1 MSTPSSTLPAAAAG
15 TAHPVVLPELIAR
28 QAAATPDATAVLAG
42 DVRVGYAEL
51 DRRANQLARY
61 LLGLGVGPESTVGV
75 HLRRGVD
82 LVVAL
87 LGVWRAG
94 GAYLPLDPAHPVDRR
109 RWIVADTGV
118 DVVLTQ
124 ADLRDDGLAGP
135 SHLVCLDAEESRI
148 AAGPATAPPV
158 RVGPDNAA
166 YVIYT
171 SGSTGRPKGV
181 VVTHGAIGN
190 RVAWTV
196 RQHGLSPGDR
206 VLQKT
211 ALSFDAAGW
220 EFFAPLICGATVA
233 LAPDGAERDPAA
245 LVAAVRRTGA
255 TVLQGVPSVLRLVT
269 EEPDWPRC
277 TSLRLV
283 FSAGEPLHAE
293 LCRRLAVVP
302 GVRVWNTYG
311 PTECAIDVTAQPV
324 DPDQRTGPVP
334 IGRPLDNLRLQV
346 LDANRRPVPI
356 GVVGELHVGGAGLGR
371 GYLNRPDLT
380 AERFVPDEYGP
391 PGARL
396 YRTGDQV
403 RWRSDR
409 SLEFVGRTDDQ
420 LKINGVRIE
429 PGEVEAALAA
439 HPDVRRAVVV
449 GFAEPGGRPRLAAY
463 VASRRPLSTAQL
475 RSFLAGRLPDALVPA
490 VFVPVAQFP
499 LTTGGKVDRAAL
511 PPVETAGGTTY
522 LAPRTDAERLVAR
535 LWEELLDVDRV
546 GAHDDL
552 FQLGGSSL
560 VTIRLASRLAAEA
573 GVRIELRELL
583 AASTVEAQAALLS
596 GAAPVAAAV
605 VPVPRTAPLPLSPA
619 QRRLWLLDQLHP
631 GSPEWVV
638 PLYLRLPGSLPPETV
653 RAALSALEARHEAL
667 RTRYPTRDGEPHQ
680 RIDPPGP
687 VDLTIR
693 DAAEAPLVDL
703 VDAQLGHG
711 FDLRAGPLWR
721 ATLVTSA
728 GADHL
733 LLVALHHIASDATTA
748 AVLERDLREL
758 CAAAVAG
765 RRPDLPE
772 LTVHYAD
779 YAAWQH
785 RQLTDERVERELGFW
800 RAQLAGVPALTL
812 PLDRPRPAERDP
824 RGAHVQFEVPAELA
838 ARLTELG
845 RRCSATPF
853 MTMLAGF
860 AALLARHSG
869 QWDVA
874 VGAPTSGRR
883 PAEAEQIA
891 GVFLNPVVVRC
902 TLDPAAPF
910 EAALRAVRS
919 RTLAALAH
927 QDLPFERVVDDLADL
942 RDLSRTPLYQVM
954 LNVQEG
960 GITGQSSDDEDLLD
974 ALRRAARVAKTDLT
988 MHVWPGPD
996 GALAGSLEY
1005 ATTLF
1010 DERTVRSMADR
1021 FLRLLAAV
1029 VAAPQTP
1036 LDDLDLIAPAE
1047 RHQLLHEVHGPTVPR
1062 AAATV
1067 CDLFEAQRHRSP
1079 DAVALRHGEGT
1090 TTYATLDERANQF
1103 AHHLRRS
1110 GVVRGA
1116 VVAVLLDRGVDLVA
1130 AILGIWK
1137 AGAAVLPLD
1146 PSYPAGRIGHMLAT
1160 AGVRLGVTRSAYAP
1174 RFTVPTLH
1182 VDTHRLMVCAGPT
1195 DRPDRDTD
1203 PLEPAYVLF
1212 TSGSTGRPK
1221 GVVLPHRAISNF
1233 LACAVETEARGE
1245 RGTRAG
1251 RGDGA
1256 PLFTTI
1262 AFDLSIP
1269 NLFSPLVSGQTV
1281 TLLPAD
1287 LDIAELGDLLV
1298 KSGPFDR
1305 FIMTPP
1311 HLELLTEQLDDEQA
1325 GQLAGLIWTAGA
1337 ALRGDIANRWL
1348 DRLGPGGLTNSYGP
1362 TETTVIMTAHP
1373 VRTRQSA
1380 DIVPI
1385 GRAMAN
1391 TTVRVLD
1398 DTLRLLPVGVVG
1410 ELHIGGDCLATGY
1423 AGRPDLTAERFVPD
1437 PYGPPG
1443 SRLYRSGDLVRLRPD
1458 GVLDFVGR
1466 TDDQVKVRG
1475 YRVELGEVRAVVE
1488 EHPGVTRCV
1497 VVVHE
1502 DRLVAFHLGEAPDL
1516 AAHCARLLPD
1526 YLMPSLLVPVA
1537 EIPLNANGKVDRAA
1551 LLGLLSHAV
1560 SAGAAGAGNAFV
1572 APRTVVEERLCA
1584 IWSDLLGVPVGVRHN
1599 FFAMGGHS
1607 VLAGRLVAVLREEFD
1622 LDLSLRIVF
1631 AHPTVEAMAG
1641 AVEDLIRAEVDALS
1655 DADLTEDLRQTKEHQ
1670 A

>member
-1 MSTPSSTLPAAAAG
+1 MSTPLSTLPAAGAG
-15 TAHPVVLPELIAR
+15 TAGPVVLPDLIAR

-51 DRRANQLARY
+51 DRRANQLARH
-61 LLGLGVGPESTVGV
+61 LVGLGVGPESTVGV

-124 ADLRDDGLAGP
+124 ADLRDDALAGP
-135 SHLVCLDAEESRI
+135 SHVVCLDADRSRI
-148 AAGPATAPPV
+148 EAGPDTAPPV
-158 RVGPDNAA
+158 RIDPDNAA

-196 RQHGLSPGDR
+196 RQHGLSPADR

-211 ALSFDAAGW
+211 AVSFDAAGW

-245 LVAAVRRTGA
+245 LVAAVIRSGA
-255 TVLQGVPSVLRLVT
+255 TVLQGVPSVLHLVT

-293 LCRRLAVVP
+293 LCQRLAAVP

-311 PTECAIDVTAQPV
+311 PTECAIDVTAQQV
-324 DPDQRTGPVP
+324 DLAQRTGPVP

-356 GVVGELHVGGAGLGR
+356 GVVGDLYVGGAGLGR

-409 SLEFVGRTDDQ
+409 SLEFVGRADDQ

-449 GFAEPGGRPRLAAY
+449 GFAEPGGSPRLAAY
-463 VASRRPLSTAQL
+463 VASRRPLTAAQL
-475 RSFLAGRLPDALVPA
+475 RSFLTDRLPDALVPA
-490 VFVPVAQFP
+490 VFVPVAEFP

-511 PPVETAGGTTY
+511 PPVGTADRTAY

-535 LWEELLDVDRV
+535 LWQDLLDVDRV
-546 GAHDDL
+546 GVHDDL

-560 VTIRLASRLAAEA
+560 VTVRLASRLAAES
-573 GVRIELRELL
+573 GVRVELRELL
-583 AASTVEAQAALLS
+583 AASTVEAQAALLGG
-596 GAAPVAAAV
+596 GAPATSAV
-605 VPVPRTAPLPLSPA
+605 LPVPRTGPLPLSPA
-619 QRRLWLLDQLHP
+619 QRRLWLLDQLQP

-638 PLYLRLPGSLPPETV
+638 PLYLRLPGSLTPDTV
-653 RAALSALEARHEAL
+653 RAALTALEARHEAL
-667 RTRYPTRDGEPHQ
+667 RTRYLTRDGEPRQ

-687 VDLTIR
+687 VDLTVR

-703 VDAQLGHG
+703 VDAQLGQG
-711 FDLRAGPLWR
+711 FDLRTGPLWR

-748 AVLERDLREL
+748 GILERDLREL
-758 CAAAVAG
+758 CAASAAG
-765 RRPDLPE
+765 REPDLPE

-779 YAAWQH
+779 YAAWQ
-785 RQLTDERVERELGFW
+785 RQYLTDDRVERELGFW
-800 RAQLAGVPALTL
+800 REHLAGVPELAL

-824 RGAHVQFEVPAELA
+824 RGAHVEFEVPTGLARELTA
-838 ARLTELG
+838 LG

-860 AALLARHSG
+860 ATLLARYSG

-883 PAEAEQIA
+883 PPEAEQIA

-902 TLDPAAPF
+902 TLDPAASF

-919 RTLAALAH
+919 RTLDALAH
-927 QDLPFERVVDDLADL
+927 QDLPFERVVDDLVDV

-954 LNVQEG
+954 LNAQEG
-960 GITGQSSDDEDLLD
+960 GVTGQSTDDEALLD

-988 MHVWPGPD
+988 MHVWPRPD
-996 GALAGSLEY
+996 GTLAGSLEY
-1005 ATTLF
+1005 ATALF
-1010 DERTVRSMADR
+1010 DEPTVRRMADH
-1021 FLRLLAAV
+1021 FVRLLAA
-1029 VAAPQTP
+1029 AAAEPRTP
-1036 LDDLDLIAPAE
+1036 LHDLDLLAPGE

-1062 AAATV
+1062 SAATV
-1067 CDLFEAQRHRSP
+1067 CDLFEAQRRRTP
-1079 DAVALRHGEGT
+1079 DAVALRHGDLT
-1090 TTYATLDERANQF
+1090 TTYAALDDRANQF

-1110 GVVRGA
+1110 GVGRGA

-1130 AILGIWK
+1130 AILGTWK

-1146 PSYPAGRIGHMLAT
+1146 PSYPAERIGHMLAT
-1160 AGVRLGVTRSAYAP
+1160 AGVELGVTQAAYAP

-1182 VDTHRLMVCAGPT
+1182 VDTHRLMLCAGPT
-1195 DRPDRDTD
+1195 SRPERDTD
-1203 PLEPAYVLF
+1203 PLETAYVLF

-1221 GVVLPHRAISNF
+1221 GVLLPHRAVSNF
-1233 LACAVETEARGE
+1233 LACAVETEARGD

-1269 NLFSPLVSGQTV
+1269 NLFSPLVSGQAV
-1281 TLLPAD
+1281 TLLPAA
-1287 LDIAELGDLLV
+1287 LDVAELGGLLV
-1298 KSGPFDR
+1298 KAGPFDR

-1311 HLELLTEQLDDEQA
+1311 HLELLTEQLNDEQA
-1325 GQLAGLIWTAGA
+1325 GQLSGLIWTAGA
-1337 ALRGDIANRWL
+1337 ALRKETANRWL

-1362 TETTVIMTAHP
+1362 TETTVVMTAHP
-1373 VRTRQSA
+1373 VRTPQTT

-1398 DTLRLLPVGVVG
+1398 DALRLLPVGVVG
-1410 ELHIGGDCLATGY
+1410 ELHIGGVCLATGY
-1423 AGRPDLTAERFVPD
+1423 AGRPDLTAEKFVPD

-1443 SRLYRSGDLVRLRPD
+1443 SRLYRSGDLVRMRPD
-1458 GVLDFVGR
+1458 GVMDFVGR
-1466 TDDQVKVRG
+1466 VDDQVKVRG
-1475 YRVELGEVRAVVE
+1475 YRIELGEIRAVVE
-1488 EHPGVTRCV
+1488 EHPGVTQCAV
-1497 VVVHE
+1497 IVHE
-1502 DRLVAFHLGEAPDL
+1502 DRLVAFHRGEAPDL

-1526 YLMPSLLVPVA
+1526 YMTPSLLVPVA

-1551 LLGLLSHAV
+1551 LLGLLSRAV
-1560 SAGAAGAGNAFV
+1560 STGAAGDGDALV

-1607 VLAGRLVAVLREEFD
+1607 VLAGRLVAGLQEEFD
-1622 LDLSLRIVF
+1622 LDVSLRLVF
-1631 AHPTVEAMAG
+1631 EHPTVEAMAG

>member
-1 MSTPSSTLPAAAAG
+1 MSTPSSTLPAAGAG
-15 TAHPVVLPELIAR
+15 TADPVVLPDLIAR
-28 QAAATPDATAVLAG
+28 QAAATPDAVAVLAG

-51 DRRANQLARY
+51 DRRANQLARH
-61 LLGLGVGPESTVGV
+61 LVGLGVGPESTVGV

-124 ADLRDDGLAGP
+124 ADLRDDSLTGP
-135 SHLVCLDAEESRI
+135 SHVVCLDTERCRI
-148 AAGPATAPPV
+148 AAAPQTAPPV
-158 RVGPDNAA
+158 RIDPENAA

-181 VVTHGAIGN
+181 VVTHRGIGN

-196 RQHGLSPGDR
+196 RQHDLAAGDR

-245 LVAAVRRTGA
+245 LVAAVIRSGA
-255 TVLQGVPSVLRLVT
+255 TVLQGVPSVLQLVT

-293 LCRRLAVVP
+293 LCQRLAAVP
-302 GVRVWNTYG
+302 GIRVWNTYG

-324 DPDQRTGPVP
+324 DLAQRTGPVP

-356 GVVGELHVGGAGLGR
+356 GVVGDLYVGGAGLGR
-371 GYLNRPDLT
+371 GYLDRPDLT

-391 PGARL
+391 DGARL

-409 SLEFVGRTDDQ
+409 SLEFVGRADDQ

-449 GFAEPGGRPRLAAY
+449 GDAAPGGGVRLAAY
-463 VASRRPLSTAQL
+463 VSSRRPLGTAQL
-475 RSFLAGRLPDALVPA
+475 RAFLADRLPDALIPA
-490 VFVPVAQFP
+490 VFVPVAEFP

-511 PPVETAGGTTY
+511 PPVQPADQTAY
-522 LAPRTDAERLVAR
+522 QAPRTDAERLVAR
-535 LWEELLDVDRV
+535 LWQELLDVERV

-560 VTIRLASRLAAEA
+560 VTVRLASRLAAES
-573 GVRIELRELL
+573 GVRVELRELL
-583 AASTVEAQAALLS
+583 TASTVEAQAALLAG
-596 GAAPVAAAV
+596 GASATAPVL
-605 VPVPRTAPLPLSPA
+605 PVPRTGPLPLSPA

-638 PLYLRLPGSLPPETV
+638 PLYLRLPGALTPDTV
-653 RAALSALEARHEAL
+653 RDALDALQARHEAL
-667 RTRYPTRDGEPHQ
+667 RTRYLVRDGEPHQ
-680 RIDPPGP
+680 LVVAPAP
-687 VDLTIR
+687 VELTVR

-703 VDAQLGHG
+703 VDAQLGQG
-711 FDLRAGPLWR
+711 FDLRTGPLWR

-733 LLVALHHIASDATTA
+733 LLVALHHIASDVTTA
-748 AVLERDLREL
+748 GVLERDLREL
-758 CAAAVAG
+758 CAAGAAG
-765 RRPDLPE
+765 RAPDLPE
-772 LTVHYAD
+772 LPVQYAD

-785 RQLTDERVERELGFW
+785 RHLTDERVERELGFW
-800 RAQLAGVPALTL
+800 REQLAGVPELALPT
-812 PLDRPRPAERDP
+812 DRPRPAERDP
-824 RGAHVQFEVPAELA
+824 RGAHVEFEVPVELA
-838 ARLTELG
+838 RKLTALG

-853 MTMLAGF
+853 TTMLTGF
-860 AALLARHSG
+860 ATLLARHSG
-869 QWDVA
+869 QWDVP

-902 TLDPAAPF
+902 TLDPSAPF
-910 EAALRAVRS
+910 EAALRAVRA

-927 QDLPFERVVDDLADL
+927 QDLPFERVVDDLADV

-954 LNVQEG
+954 LSAQET
-960 GITGQSSDDEDLLD
+960 GITGQSADDPALLD
-974 ALRRAARVAKTDLT
+974 ALRRAARIAKTDLT
-988 MHVWPGPD
+988 MHVWPRPD

-1005 ATTLF
+1005 ATALF
-1010 DERTVRSMADR
+1010 DEPTVRRMADH
-1021 FLRLLAAV
+1021 FVRLIAAAV
-1029 VAAPQTP
+1029 AEPATP
-1036 LDDLDLIAPAE
+1036 IGELDLLPPAE
-1047 RHQLLHEVHGPTVPR
+1047 RHRLLHEVHGPAAPR

-1067 CDLFEAQRHRSP
+1067 CDLFEAQRDRTP
-1079 DAVALRHGEGT
+1079 DAVALRHGDLT
-1090 TTYATLDERANQF
+1090 TSYAALDERADRF
-1103 AHHLRRS
+1103 AHHLRHA
-1110 GVVRGA
+1110 GVGRGA

-1130 AILGIWK
+1130 AILGTWK

-1146 PSYPAGRIGHMLAT
+1146 PAYPAGRIRHMLAT
-1160 AGVRLGVTRSAYAP
+1160 AGVRLGVTQAAYAS
-1174 RFTVPTLH
+1174 RFDVPTLH
-1182 VDTHRLMVCAGPT
+1182 VDTHRLMICAGPAS
-1195 DRPDRDTD
+1195 RPQRDTD
-1203 PLEPAYVLF
+1203 PSETAYVLF

-1221 GVVLPHRAISNF
+1221 GVLLPHRAVSNF
-1233 LACAVETEARGE
+1233 LACAVEAEALGDRGE
-1245 RGTRAG
+1245 RAG

-1269 NLFSPLVSGQTV
+1269 NLFSPLVSGQSV

-1287 LDIAELGDLLV
+1287 LDVAELGALLV
-1298 KSGPFDR
+1298 KAGPFDR

-1325 GQLAGLIWTAGA
+1325 GQLSGLIWTAGA
-1337 ALRGDIANRWL
+1337 ALRREIADRWL
-1348 DRLGPGGLTNSYGP
+1348 ERLGPGGLTNSYGP

-1373 VRTRQSA
+1373 VETPQTTE
-1380 DIVPI
+1380 IVPI
-1385 GRAMAN
+1385 GRPLAN

-1398 DTLRLLPVGVVG
+1398 DALRLLPVGVVG
-1410 ELHIGGDCLATGY
+1410 ELYIGGHCLATGY
-1423 AGRPDLTAERFVPD
+1423 AGRPDLTAERFLPD

-1443 SRLYRSGDLVRLRPD
+1443 SRLYRSGDLVRMRPD
-1458 GVLDFVGR
+1458 GVMDFVGR
-1466 TDDQVKVRG
+1466 VDDQVKVRG
-1475 YRVELGEVRAVVE
+1475 YRIELGEIRAVVE
-1488 EHPGVTRCV
+1488 EHPGVTRCE

-1502 DRLVAFHLGEAPDL
+1502 DRLVAFHRGEAPDL

-1526 YLMPSLLVPVA
+1526 YMAPSLHVPVP
-1537 EIPLNANGKVDRAA
+1537 EIPLNTNGKVDRAA
-1551 LLGLLSHAV
+1551 LLGLLSDAV
-1560 SAGAAGAGNAFV
+1560 SAGAAGAGDAFV

-1584 IWSDLLGVPVGVRHN
+1584 LWSDLFGVPVGARHN
-1599 FFAMGGHS
+1599 FFAIGGHS
-1607 VLAGRLVAVLREEFD
+1607 VLAARLAAAVQEEFD
-1622 LDLSLRIVF
+1622 LDVSLRLVF
-1631 AHPTVEAMAG
+1631 EHPTVEAMAL
-1641 AVEDLIRAEVDALS
+1641 AVEDLVRAEVDALS
-1655 DADLTEDLRQTKEHQ
+1655 DDDLTEDLRQSKEHQ

>member
-1 MSTPSSTLPAAAAG
+1 MSTPLSTLPAAGAG
-15 TAHPVVLPELIAR
+15 TVDPVVLPDLIAR

-51 DRRANQLARY
+51 DRRANQLAQH
-61 LLGLGVGPESTVGV
+61 LVGLGVGPESTVGV
-75 HLRRGVD
+75 YLRRGVD

-124 ADLRDDGLAGP
+124 TDLRDGALAGP
-135 SHLVCLDAEESRI
+135 SHVVCLDADRARI
-148 AAGPATAPPV
+148 AAGPDTAPAI
-158 RVGPDNAA
+158 RIDPDNAA

-196 RQHGLSPGDR
+196 RQHGLSPADR

-211 ALSFDAAGW
+211 AVSFDAAGW

-245 LVAAVRRTGA
+245 LVAAVVRSGA
-255 TVLQGVPSVLRLVT
+255 TVLQGVPSVLQLVT

-277 TSLRLV
+277 TTLRLV

-293 LCRRLAVVP
+293 LCQRLAVAP
-302 GVRVWNTYG
+302 GTRVWNTYG
-311 PTECAIDVTAQPV
+311 PTECAIDVTAQQV
-324 DPDQRTGPVP
+324 DLAQRTGPVP

-356 GVVGELHVGGAGLGR
+356 GVVGDLYVGGAGLGR

-409 SLEFVGRTDDQ
+409 SLEFVGRADDQ

-449 GFAEPGGRPRLAAY
+449 GFAEPGGSPRLAAY
-463 VASRRPLSTAQL
+463 VASRRPLSSPEL
-475 RSFLAGRLPDALVPA
+475 RAFLTDRLPDALVPA
-490 VFVPVAQFP
+490 VFVPVAEFP

-511 PPVETAGGTTY
+511 PPVETTDRTAY

-535 LWEELLDVDRV
+535 LWQELLDVDRV
-546 GAHDDL
+546 GVHDDL

-560 VTIRLASRLAAEA
+560 VTVRLASRLAAES

-583 AASTVEAQAALLS
+583 AASTVEAQAALLTD
-596 GAAPVAAAV
+596 GDPATPAV
-605 VPVPRTAPLPLSPA
+605 VPVPRTGALPLSPA

-638 PLYLRLPGSLPPETV
+638 PLYLRLPGSLTPDTV
-653 RAALSALEARHEAL
+653 RAALTALEARHEAL
-667 RTRYPTRDGEPHQ
+667 RTRYLTHDGEPHQ

-693 DAAEAPLVDL
+693 DAAEVPLVDL
-703 VDAQLGHG
+703 VDAQLGRG
-711 FDLRAGPLWR
+711 FDLRTGPLWR

-748 AVLERDLREL
+748 GVLERDLREL
-758 CAAAVAG
+758 CAAGAAG
-765 RRPDLPE
+765 REPDLPE

-779 YAAWQH
+779 YAAWQ
-785 RQLTDERVERELGFW
+785 RGYLTDDRVERELGFW
-800 RAQLAGVPALTL
+800 REHLAGVPELTL

-824 RGAHVQFEVPAELA
+824 RGAHVEFEVPAQLA
-838 ARLTELG
+838 EKLTALG

-860 AALLARHSG
+860 ATLLARYSG

-927 QDLPFERVVDDLADL
+927 QDLPFERVVDDLVDV

-954 LNVQEG
+954 LNAQEG
-960 GITGQSSDDEDLLD
+960 GITGQSTDDEALLD
-974 ALRRAARVAKTDLT
+974 ALRRAARIAKTDLT
-988 MHVWPGPD
+988 MHVWPRPD
-996 GALAGSLEY
+996 GTLAGSLEY
-1005 ATTLF
+1005 ATALF
-1010 DERTVRSMADR
+1010 DESTVRRMAEH
-1021 FLRLLAAV
+1021 FVRLLAAA
-1029 VAAPQTP
+1029 VAEPGTP
-1036 LDDLDLIAPAE
+1036 LDDLDLLSPGE
-1047 RHQLLHEVHGPTVPR
+1047 RHLLLHEVHGPTVSR
-1062 AAATV
+1062 SAATV
-1067 CDLFEAQRHRSP
+1067 CDLFEAQRRRTP
-1079 DAVALRHGEGT
+1079 DAVALRHGDLT
-1090 TTYATLDERANQF
+1090 TTYATLDDRANQF

-1110 GVVRGA
+1110 GVARGA

-1130 AILGIWK
+1130 AILGAWK

-1146 PSYPAGRIGHMLAT
+1146 PSYPAERIGHMLAT
-1160 AGVRLGVTRSAYAP
+1160 AGVELGVTQAAYAP

-1195 DRPDRDTD
+1195 HRPGRDTD
-1203 PLEPAYVLF
+1203 PEETAYVLF

-1221 GVVLPHRAISNF
+1221 GVALPHRAVSNF
-1233 LACAVETEARGE
+1233 LACAVETEALGDRGA
-1245 RGTRAG
+1245 RGG

-1269 NLFSPLVSGQTV
+1269 NLFSPLVSGQAV
-1281 TLLPAD
+1281 TLLPAA
-1287 LDIAELGDLLV
+1287 LDIAELGALLV
-1298 KSGPFDR
+1298 KAGPFDR

-1325 GQLAGLIWTAGA
+1325 GQLSGLIWTAGA
-1337 ALRGDIANRWL
+1337 ALRKETANRWL

-1373 VRTRQSA
+1373 VETPQTT

-1398 DTLRLLPVGVVG
+1398 DALRLLPLGVVG
-1410 ELHIGGDCLATGY
+1410 ELYIGGECLATGY

-1443 SRLYRSGDLVRLRPD
+1443 SRLYRSGDLVRMRPD
-1458 GVLDFVGR
+1458 GVMDFVGR
-1466 TDDQVKVRG
+1466 ADDQVKVRG
-1475 YRVELGEVRAVVE
+1475 YRIELGEIRAVVE
-1488 EHPGVTRCV
+1488 EHPGVTRCA

-1502 DRLVAFHLGEAPDL
+1502 ERLVAFHRGEAPDL

-1526 YLMPSLLVPVA
+1526 YMTPSLLVPVA

-1551 LLGLLSHAV
+1551 LLNLLSDAV
-1560 SAGAAGAGNAFV
+1560 STGAAGTEDGLV

-1607 VLAGRLVAVLREEFD
+1607 VLAGRLVAGLQEEFD
-1622 LDLSLRIVF
+1622 LDVSLRLVF
-1631 AHPTVEAMAG
+1631 EHPTVEAMAG